1 MSARS
6 EIRRYWDSTCFL
18 SILNGE
24 AAAEVC
30 KGIMAAARAGKTK
43 IFVSP
48 IGQLEV
54 IRPKGSPA
62 PLPKEH
68 RDTIR
73 QWFEN
78 DYIHWHGIDREAG
91 AMAQQY
97 CWDFDLHPRDA
108 IHLAIAV
115 QIGCDLLETLDKD
128 LLKWDGKLPGV
139 SIRIRRPGQPIPGS
153 IFDTDAKS

>member
-1 MSARS
+1 MSAKS
-6 EIRRYWDSTCFL
+6 KVRRYWDSTCFI
-18 SILNGE
+18 SILNSE
-24 AAAEVC
+24 ETAEVC
-30 KGIMAAARAGKTK
+30 KGLLDAARAGKTE

-62 PLPKEH
+62 PLPKEQ
-68 RDTIR
+68 RDTIQ

-78 DYIHWHGIDREAG
+78 DYIRWHGIDRDAG

-97 CWDFDLHPRDA
+97 CWDFNLHPRDA
-108 IHLAIAV
+108 IHLAVAV

-139 SIRIRRPGQPIPGS
+139 RLRIRRPGQPIPGS
-153 IFDTDAKS
+153 VFDTDAES